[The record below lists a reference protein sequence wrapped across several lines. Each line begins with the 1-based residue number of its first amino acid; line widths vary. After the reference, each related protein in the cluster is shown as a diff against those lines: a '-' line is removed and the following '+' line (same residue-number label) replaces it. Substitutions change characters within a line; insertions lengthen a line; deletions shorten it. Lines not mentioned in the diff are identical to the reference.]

1 MNTLS
6 TSANILPATIQPAS
20 TSRGIKEPSWLKKTI
35 GGINSGNSWL
45 QGTLDKINTGIGV
58 NTNSS
63 INQKS
68 VIMVGGMLAGVLV
81 VAYLLFGKKKRKKR

>member
-1 MNTLS
+1 
-6 TSANILPATIQPAS
+6 
-20 TSRGIKEPSWLKKTI
+20 
-35 GGINSGNSWL
+35 L